1 MLREAHILVNKSFM
15 IKARWMRET
24 RRSSFRVPSWLRREM
39 SGRVSGRL
47 VIGWIALCLASLAA
61 ADGAPMRFLDLPI
74 GVYLAI
80 QGAFV
85 GLVLIGISLL
95 RPH

>member
-15 IKARWMRET
+15 MRARWMRET
-24 RRSSFRVPSWLRREM
+24 RRRSFRVPTWLRREM
-39 SGRVSGRL
+39 SSRVSGGL
-47 VIGWIALCLASLAA
+47 VVGWIALCLASLAA
-61 ADGAPMRFLDLPI
+61 ADGAPMRFLDLPL
-74 GVYLAI
+74 GAYLAI

-85 GLVLIGISLL
+85 GLVLIGVSFL